1 MGRDHISKGVS
12 QLLKE
17 SPGGEA
23 ASAKATADIMCY
35 REIRRSCAWSTVN
48 QGQLGRRPSQ
58 KASRGQDD
66 AGPSRPKGLGLNS
79 GGAVRGRR
87 VEGHDLTW
95 IVLSILW
102 RRDHNGGKGGSN
114 YKQKTK

>member
-17 SPGGEA
+17 SPGGGSSKCKGNSRHYVLQGDQEVVC
-23 ASAKATADIMCY
+23 M
-35 REIRRSCAWSTVN
+35 VN

-79 GGAVRGRR
+79 GGAVG
-87 VEGHDLTW
+87 V
-95 IVLSILW
+95 
-102 RRDHNGGKGGSN
+102 GGLKDMI
-114 YKQKTK
+114 